1 MKKILIALTSDFTN
15 RIFEDSFL
23 KENFQVAT
31 TTRGERALDIINQ
44 DLPDVIIADA
54 NLDDISAFALLEL
67 LKKNEKT
74 ERIPFIVYS
83 RTGSGEHRDKA
94 MDCEAKDFIVG
105 LSDSPR
111 DVVSKIKSHLGE
123 QAAYVFAIS
132 EKNKDAALS
141 LARDIGYEGG
151 TKCPTCSSDLSLYLL
166 RNLSLGKNTFKIS
179 LICSKCSFRHGTL

>member
-1 MKKILIALTSDFTN
+1 MKKILIALSSEFTN
-15 RIFEDSFL
+15 KIFENSFL

-31 TTRGERALDIINQ
+31 TIRGENALEIINQ
-44 DLPDVIIADA
+44 DIPDVIIADA
-54 NLDDISAFALLEL
+54 NLDDINAFDLLEI

-74 ERIPFIVYS
+74 KRIPFIIYS
-83 RTGSGEHRDKA
+83 RTGAAEHREKA
-94 MDCEAKDFIVG
+94 MDSEAKDFVVG

-123 QAAYVFAIS
+123 QAVYVFTID
-132 EKNKDAALS
+132 EKNKHIGLQ

-151 TKCPTCSSDLSLYLL
+151 TKCPHCSSDLSLYLL

-179 LICSKCSFRHGTL
+179 LVCSKCTFRYGSV